1 MIRHNFKQTDK
12 ESMYQNYKVL
22 TKETKENNSI

>member
-12 ESMYQNYKVL
+12 ECMYQNYKVL
-22 TKETKENNSI
+22 TKETKENN